1 MPCFPYPCAY
11 YISAVAYPR
20 WRCSGSPRSGPR
32 RRRAS
37 SCPRSPTRR
46 SRLRGYGPF
55 LPEAFDSLL
64 AVEPSVIRCR
74 ASISACEKGAQPGQ
88 ALELLREMRRLCV
101 EAAMCEAAMDEVA
114 MDEAAMDEAAVGV
127 CCPS

>member
-1 MPCFPYPCAY
+1 MQRQPSLWAPAETGIFLPKV
-11 YISAVAYPR
+11 SD
-20 WRCSGSPRSGPR
+20 SPLE
-32 RRRAS
+32 AA
-37 SCPRSPTRR
+37 
-46 SRLRGYGPF
+46 RLRPF

-74 ASISACEKGAQPGQ
+74 ASISACEKGVQPGQ

>member
-1 MPCFPYPCAY
+1 MRLLHF
-11 YISAVAYPR
+11 
-20 WRCSGSPRSGPR
+20 R
-32 RRRAS
+32 RRVSQVAVQRQPSLWAPAETGIFLPKVS
-37 SCPRSPTRR
+37 DSPLEAA
-46 SRLRGYGPF
+46 RLRPF

-74 ASISACEKGAQPGQ
+74 ASISACERGAQPGQ

-127 CCPS
+127 CCAS